1 MGPFWVLS
9 GEVAVASGTL
19 GAVEIVEFG
28 GTGRPIVVLHALMG
42 RASTWWPCAAWLTRY
57 GRVLG
62 FDARSHGR
70 NPHRGVWTTEDF
82 VGDLVDVLTGLGEPA
97 VLIGHSMGGLHALGA
112 AASAPT
118 LVRGVVTEDVGV
130 DLVGRT
136 ADDWRALFAE
146 WPVPFPSLAHV
157 RGFFGPAADY
167 FAECVEERDG
177 GYRLIA
183 DLDDLFG
190 IAEEWG
196 RRDFWAYVDAVSCPV
211 LAIEAEHSVMPA
223 GQQELIPLRAPGG
236 GRHVVAPGAGH
247 LVHGSA
253 PEFYRGAVE
262 AFLSELLGR

>member
-1 MGPFWVLS
+1 M
-9 GEVAVASGTL
+9 ASGKL
-19 GAVEIVEFG
+19 GAVDVKTVDVVDFG
-28 GTGRPIVVLHALMG
+28 GEGTPIVVLHALMG
-42 RASTWWPCAAWLTRY
+42 RAATWWPCAPWLTRH
-57 GRVLG
+57 GHVLG

-70 NPHRGVWTTEDF
+70 NPHRGPWSTPDF
-82 VGDLVDVLTGLGEPA
+82 VGDVVEVLSALDEPA
-97 VLIGHSMGGLHALGA
+97 VLIGHSMGALHALVA
-112 AASAPT
+112 AAEAPD
-118 LVRGVVTEDVGV
+118 LVRAVVTEDVGV

-136 ADDWRALFAE
+136 SQQWRALFAE
-146 WPVPFPSLAHV
+146 WPVPFRSMSHV
-157 RGFFGPAADY
+157 RAFFGPAADY

-183 DLDDLFG
+183 DLEDLFA

-196 RRDFWAYVDAVSCPV
+196 RRDYWEYVDRVSCPV

-223 GQQELIPLRAPGG
+223 GQQERIPLRAPGG

-262 AFLSELLGR
+262 AFLSEVLGR